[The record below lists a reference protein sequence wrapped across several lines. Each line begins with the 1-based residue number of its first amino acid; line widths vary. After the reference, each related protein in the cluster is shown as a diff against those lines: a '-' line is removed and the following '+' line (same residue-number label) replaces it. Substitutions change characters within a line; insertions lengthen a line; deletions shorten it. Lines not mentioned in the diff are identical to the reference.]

1 MRRRGEVKEKA
12 KRTKKEKGKIKRTK
26 KRSGI
31 FILPER
37 HYPNSIRVK
46 IPCFKEGKITLF
58 RIGSYL
64 NLMGRIMFLPCTP
77 HFAVVEFCSV
87 SVAATMK
94 ISEMNKRILEGLQE
108 LRSVWLRGEGTL
120 TTGKPRQD

>member
-1 MRRRGEVKEKA
+1 MRRARSKRRQKER
-12 KRTKKEKGKIKRTK
+12 KREKGKVKRAK

-64 NLMGRIMFLPCTP
+64 NLMGRIKFLPCTP